1 MTALSTMPSTTH
13 RATDEVVSALSSL
26 IRASRSI
33 ARQRQA
39 QLGASGTPLAIL
51 KVLATQPGEDR
62 PGDLAQATGVAPS
75 VVSRA
80 LTRLEEDGLVER
92 HKDEADARACHIS
105 LTTEGRD
112 QLATISDQ
120 YVALLDDALT
130 DLSDDDVERLPGLL
144 RTLEQAL
151 RQAGERAA
159 PLHHASLAP
168 SLAEAS
174 QSRAATS
181 DLTTSEPGTSDPST
195 SDPSTSDPTESL

>member
-1 MTALSTMPSTTH
+1 MTTLATESRTSPH
-13 RATDEVVSALSSL
+13 RATDEVVSARSSL

-62 PGDLAQATGVAPS
+62 PGDLAHATGVAPS

-80 LTRLEEDGLVER
+80 LTRLAEDGLVVR
-92 HKDEADARACHIS
+92 HKDAEDARACHIS
-105 LTTEGRD
+105 LTDEGRS

-120 YVALLDDALT
+120 YAALLDDALSELT
-130 DLSDDDVERLPGLL
+130 DDDVGRLPRLL

-151 RQAGERAA
+151 RRAGERAA
-159 PLHHASLAP
+159 PLRHTSLAP
-168 SLAEAS
+168 SLAEAI
-174 QSRAATS
+174 AH
-181 DLTTSEPGTSDPST
+181 DDTTTPTTHPI
-195 SDPSTSDPTESL
+195 PATESL